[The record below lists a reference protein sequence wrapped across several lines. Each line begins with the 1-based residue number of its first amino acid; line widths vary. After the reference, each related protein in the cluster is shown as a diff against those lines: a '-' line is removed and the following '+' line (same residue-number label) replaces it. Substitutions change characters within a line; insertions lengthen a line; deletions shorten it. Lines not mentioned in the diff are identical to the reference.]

1 MLSPAATSDVVVVG
15 AGVAGLCAALYL
27 LRDGHRV
34 TVVDRGEPWG
44 ESSGANAGTL
54 SVQVK
59 RREVWALT
67 RLGVD
72 LWESLSRE
80 LPDDLG
86 FGRPGSLRVATS
98 DDELAHL
105 EASVAAQREAGLA
118 VRLLAGEALR
128 AEAPWLGG
136 SVRAASLCR
145 HDAQCS
151 PLLAGPAL
159 VRAVRRAGGRVAGGA
174 SVRGIDGADGD
185 FRVDTTVGEL
195 RAGAL
200 VIAAGCWADDIA
212 AMLGVTL
219 PVMADV
225 NMLSVTEPAAPLLDR
240 IVVHAGGVLSL
251 KQYANGSVLVGGGWQ
266 GRGQVRPDRR
276 DLDHENLLHNLR
288 TAARVV
294 PALAGLRLL
303 RSWAGFEGVAP
314 DALPLLGPLPGYD
327 RVFVLA
333 CARGG
338 YSQAPAQGLITAEL
352 LGGRVPSLPV
362 DVFAPARFAV
372 AA

>member
-1 MLSPAATSDVVVVG
+1 MPAPVDVVVVG
-15 AGVAGLCAALYL
+15 AGVAGLCAAWYL

-34 TVVDRGEPWG
+34 TVLERREPWS

-59 RREVWALT
+59 RAEVWPLT
-67 RLGVD
+67 LLGVD
-72 LWESLSRE
+72 LWQRLSSE
-80 LPDDLG
+80 LGEDIG
-86 FGRPGSLRVATS
+86 FSRPGSLRVATS
-98 DDELAHL
+98 DAECARL
-105 EASVAAQREAGLA
+105 ETSVVAQQAAGLD
-118 VRLLAGEALR
+118 VHLLEGAALR
-128 AEAPWLGG
+128 AQAPGLG
-136 SVRAASLCR
+136 STVRAASLCR

-159 VRAVRRAGGRVAGGA
+159 LRAVRRAGGQVLANAPVGDITGG
-174 SVRGIDGADGD
+174 DGAFLVHTPRGR
-185 FRVDTTVGEL
+185 FACAT
-195 RAGAL
+195 L
-200 VIAAGCWADDIA
+200 VIAAGVWSDAIA
-212 AMLGVTL
+212 GMLGVAL
-219 PVMADV
+219 PVLADV
-225 NMLSVTEPAAPLLDR
+225 NMLSVTEPVSPLLEH

-251 KQYANGSVLVGGGWQ
+251 KQYPNGSVLIGGGWQ
-266 GRGQVRPDRR
+266 GRGQVRPQQCDI
-276 DLDHENLLHNLR
+276 DHDNLLHNLR

-314 DALPLLGPLPGYD
+314 DALPLLGALPGFE

-338 YSQAPAQGLITAEL
+338 YSQAPAQGLLTAEL
-352 LGGRVPSLPV
+352 AAGRVTSLPIV
-362 DVFAPARFAV
+362 EFAPARFAR